1 MCFGGAK
8 AISNVEASGP
18 KKRKHLS
25 LNTFFLLF
33 FLPFSPPPTQLFQ
46 RHLSPSAQKSLYKLV
61 KKSLQVQ
68 LKYIELQNLKQVV
81 SQVHVQ
87 NTES

>member
-8 AISNVEASGP
+8 AISNVEANGP
-18 KKRKHLS
+18 KKAPFLEHFLP
-25 LNTFFLLF
+25 TFFSSLLSSSYSIVSNA
-33 FLPFSPPPTQLFQ
+33 LTV
-46 RHLSPSAQKSLYKLV
+46 SPSAQKSLYKLV

-68 LKYIELQNLKQVV
+68 LKYIELQNSKQVV

-87 NTES
+87 NTEF